1 MNFRL
6 GFRTSF
12 SLLAVLGLFACT
24 ENATSDLNGRQNTMQ
39 NSSPDA
45 GLPVDAAVEPMDKT
59 AELFRQD
66 KVLKVEL
73 EVSEESWAQVRDG
86 FREFYDILSSEDC
99 MDEPLAVGF
108 PVVEASAT
116 VDGQR
121 FEKVGL
127 SKSSILG
134 NREEA
139 RPSLKIEFDYL
150 GSGKAL
156 NGLSA
161 MLLNGVP
168 QDRGVIRE
176 CLAHDLYRKGG
187 LISPRCNFAEVFVNG
202 ESLGIYSH
210 LEQIDQGFIERNFDG
225 ASGSLWRG
233 LASDFREGWTQTFIN
248 LDPKDNTTQPSDA
261 ILALTNALKAP
272 SSNLVESL
280 SGLIDLDSFLTYWAF
295 ESLLGHWS
303 GYAGNRDNFVLFVDD
318 ATKKVS
324 FILLGAPTTFSAEHP
339 LRAEPGPNLVLAQ
352 GFLANR
358 LYQDSQG
365 RTLYLNKMEQILRE
379 YWNEDELLSQI
390 NDFEGLI
397 RTKVKRDGFGEGIDS
412 VRQFVRERRNLIQ
425 TEIDSNRL
433 DWNPELPDTVC
444 RGPLVK
450 MDGTVSTT
458 WGTHPTDDGF
468 MTGTG
473 TMNLEFGDIF
483 LPDLAGGGSAGYDE
497 NSGTQDTAIVMA
509 VSFIPNAG
517 FPVLFMS
524 VPTSSFKDGETVV
537 VDRTDVA
544 GLYFFQ
550 PFDGPFTYVG
560 TVSTGTVTIQ
570 KASTSTGAEVLLNY
584 EVEVF

>member
-1 MNFRL
+1 M
-6 GFRTSF
+6 
-12 SLLAVLGLFACT
+12 
-24 ENATSDLNGRQNTMQ
+24 
-39 NSSPDA
+39 
-45 GLPVDAAVEPMDKT
+45 
-59 AELFRQD
+59 
-66 KVLKVEL
+66 
-73 EVSEESWAQVRDG
+73 
-86 FREFYDILSSEDC
+86 
-99 MDEPLAVGF
+99 
-108 PVVEASAT
+108 T

-127 SKSSILG
+127 SKSSVLG

-139 RPSLKIEFDYL
+139 RPSLKIEFDYS
-150 GSGKAL
+150 GSGKTL
-156 NGLSA
+156 NGLST

-261 ILALTNALKAP
+261 ILALTNAEGTFL
-272 SSNLVESL
+272 NLVESL

-295 ESLLGHWS
+295 RIPFGTLVGLRRKSRQLC
-303 GYAGNRDNFVLFVDD
+303 FVDD
-318 ATKKVS
+318 ASKKVS

-339 LRAEPGPNLVLAQ
+339 LRAEPGPKLVLAQ

-390 NDFEGLI
+390 NDFEALI
-397 RTKVKRDGFGEGIDS
+397 RTKVKEMAS
-412 VRQFVRERRNLIQ
+412 VKESTAFANSCENGGNLIQ
-425 TEIDSNRL
+425 KLIPIDSIGIPNFL
-433 DWNPELPDTVC
+433 KLVC
-444 RGPLVK
+444 RGPRVK

-458 WGTHPTDDGF
+458 WGT
-468 MTGTG
+468 
-473 TMNLEFGDIF
+473 
-483 LPDLAGGGSAGYDE
+483 AS
-497 NSGTQDTAIVMA
+497 
-509 VSFIPNAG
+509 
-517 FPVLFMS
+517 
-524 VPTSSFKDGETVV
+524 
-537 VDRTDVA
+537 DR
-544 GLYFFQ
+544 
-550 PFDGPFTYVG
+550 
-560 TVSTGTVTIQ
+560 
-570 KASTSTGAEVLLNY
+570 
-584 EVEVF
+584 